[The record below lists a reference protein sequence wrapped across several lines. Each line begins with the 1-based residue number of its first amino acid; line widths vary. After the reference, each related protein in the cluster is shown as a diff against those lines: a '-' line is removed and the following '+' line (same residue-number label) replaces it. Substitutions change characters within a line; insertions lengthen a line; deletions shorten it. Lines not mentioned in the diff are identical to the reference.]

1 MQVAV
6 LGCFVVL
13 QHSCVLLPSIVCAP
27 SRCPLFYNIFFTIYS
42 QVTYNVDA
50 FVSNP
55 NCTNTTTPENFGYRS
70 SLHTDSFNIRFDVRT
85 IFTCVALNSQI
96 AGINNMI
103 QTQSFETTFQGAN
116 YTGGQFVDP
125 QFPGM
130 KPVFCVFPDN
140 TTYRPLCTV
149 IVGNAYTIPLF
160 NHAGTNFNMPEICNC
175 TEQLKKDVA
184 TNQYNLC
191 ELFDSSSF

>member
-1 MQVAV
+1 MRMIVMLYTFIA
-6 LGCFVVL
+6 
-13 QHSCVLLPSIVCAP
+13 LL
-27 SRCPLFYNIFFTIYS
+27 YYS
-42 QVTYNVDA
+42 NASLLKPHLQVTYNVEA

-55 NCTNTTTPENFGYRS
+55 NCTNTTSPETFGYRS
-70 SLHTDSFNIRFDVRT
+70 NLHTDSFNIRFDVRT

-103 QTQSFETTFQGAN
+103 QTQSFVTTFQGQN

-130 KPVFCVFPDN
+130 KPVFCVFPGN
-140 TTYRPLCTV
+140 STYRPLCTV
-149 IVGNAYTIPLF
+149 IVGNAYTVPVF

-175 TEQLKKDVA
+175 TEQLKGDVA
-184 TNQYNLC
+184 TNPYNLC
-191 ELFDSSSF
+191 EFSYDSPIVTQSL